1 MTSDEIATFI
11 RDGRTAVLVTL
22 GDDGF
27 PEPVGMWFIVDD
39 DGSVWMRTYAK
50 SQKVLN
56 LLRDPKAALLIE
68 TGETYGELRGVQLVG
83 TIEVTDD
90 IDRICDVL
98 AGLMVKYEGLA
109 SEHVA
114 AVREAYRPRAAKQR
128 ALTMNVE
135 RIVSWDHRKLA
146 TSNDGSA

>member
-56 LLRDPKAALLIE
+56 LLRDPKAALLVE

-146 TSNDGSA
+146 TSSDGSA